1 MAEEIQTQKNTVA
14 TVGMRFS
21 IIGLILLITVI
32 FSWLGLILL
41 FIGLILWIVGLFS
54 KPRGKARVAIII
66 PLLVYIAWIVAW
78 IYVWNSIKTPAMEF
92 VNYVENKTAPIDLE
106 TLDDERFDYLLESE
120 MNSMFKDMTEEEFK
134 AMYKSST
141 WSNAI
146 SRWAYLIFGL
156 AQQAFD
162 IAWEKYENWELPE
175 AVVEDNIVDVD
186 VSVNEDEEEDT
197 QVTESA
203 ELVEVQE
210 EAAVKKPTETFDDKE
225 KQDIE
230 QVLNLLQ

>member
-21 IIGLILLITVI
+21 IIGLILLITVF

-78 IYVWNSIKTPAMEF
+78 IYVWNSVKTPAMEF
-92 VNYVENKTAPIDLE
+92 VNYVENKMAPIDPE
-106 TLDDERFDYLLESE
+106 TLDDERFEYLLESE

-162 IAWEKYENWELPE
+162 TAWEKYENWELPE
-175 AVVEDNIVDVD
+175 VATENSLIDVD
-186 VSVNEDEEEDT
+186 VWVNDSTNNESTVSENVEIFT
-197 QVTESA
+197 QS
-203 ELVEVQE
+203 
-210 EAAVKKPTETFDDKE
+210 E
-225 KQDIE
+225 KNDIE
-230 QVLNLLQ
+230 QILNILE

>member
-54 KPRGKARVAIII
+54 KPRGKARVAVII

-78 IYVWNSIKTPAMEF
+78 IYVWNSVKTPAMEF

-106 TLDDERFDYLLESE
+106 TLDDERFEYLLEIE
-120 MNSMFKDMTEEEFK
+120 ANKVFKNIKEDERKSMYD
-134 AMYKSST
+134 AST
-141 WSNAI
+141 GKNAI
-146 SRWAYLIFGL
+146 QKWSYLIFGL
-156 AQQAFD
+156 LQQAFD
-162 IAWEKYENWELPE
+162 TAWEKYENWELPE
-175 AVVEDNIVDVD
+175 AVVEDNILDVD
-186 VSVNEDEEEDT
+186 VSVNEEEDT

-203 ELVEVQE
+203 ELVEVE
-210 EAAVKKPTETFDDKE
+210 EDTTAKKSSETFND
-225 KQDIE
+225 QDMKNIE
-230 QVLNLLQ
+230 EMLNFLQ

>member
-54 KPRGKARVAIII
+54 KPRAKARVAVII
-66 PLLVYIAWIVAW
+66 PLLVYIAWIFAW
-78 IYVWNSIKTPAMEF
+78 VYVWNSVKTPAVEL
-92 VNYVENKTAPIDLE
+92 VNYVENKMAPIDPE
-106 TLDDERFDYLLESE
+106 TLDDERFEYLLKSE
-120 MNSMFKDMTEEEFK
+120 LNNMFKDITEEEFK
-134 AMYKSST
+134 TMYKSST

-162 IAWEKYENWELPE
+162 TAWEKYESWET
-175 AVVEDNIVDVD
+175 VEVLDKDDVFDVD
-186 VSVNEDEEEDT
+186 VEVNEEDT
-197 QVTESA
+197 QVTESN

-210 EAAVKKPTETFDDKE
+210 NQPTEAFSDKDKE
-225 KQDIE
+225 SIE
-230 QVLNLLQ
+230 DFLNLLQ

>member
-66 PLLVYIAWIVAW
+66 PLLVYIAWIVTW
-78 IYVWNSIKTPAMEF
+78 IYVWNSVKTPAVEF
-92 VNYVENKTAPIDLE
+92 VNYVENKMAPIDPE
-106 TLDDERFDYLLESE
+106 TLDDERFEYLLESE

-146 SRWAYLIFGL
+146 SRWVYLIFGL

-162 IAWEKYENWELPE
+162 SAWEKYENWELPE
-175 AVVEDNIVDVD
+175 VATENSLIDVD
-186 VSVNEDEEEDT
+186 VWVNDSTNNESTVSENVEIFT
-197 QVTESA
+197 QS
-203 ELVEVQE
+203 
-210 EAAVKKPTETFDDKE
+210 E
-225 KQDIE
+225 KNDIE
-230 QVLNLLQ
+230 QILNILE